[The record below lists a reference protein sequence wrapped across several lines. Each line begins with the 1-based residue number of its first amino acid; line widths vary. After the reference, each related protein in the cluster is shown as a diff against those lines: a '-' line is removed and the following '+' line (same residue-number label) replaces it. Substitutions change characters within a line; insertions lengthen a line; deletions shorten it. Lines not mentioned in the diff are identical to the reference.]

1 MSMILG
7 YLRHDQ
13 SWKRVL
19 LPEYV
24 STLKTLPFEFFP
36 IHVR

>member
-19 LPEYV
+19 LPEYD
-24 STLKTLPFEFFP
+24 STLKTLPFESLP
-36 IHVR
+36 IHFR